1 MSDRLYR
8 RTFVVALGL
17 GILGSRRTAETQ
29 TAGRV
34 YRLGIL
40 RSTAPEKR
48 AGIPAALSDLG
59 WIEGKNLMV
68 EQRFADGKL
77 DRLPAMARELV
88 DLRMD
93 AIVAVGLAAG
103 RAAKAATT
111 TVPLIMWG
119 NADPVAAGFVTSM
132 ARPGGNITGILI
144 ASEGTLASKKLELLR
159 EAAPRASRVALLLPE
174 DPSVRLQ
181 EQELQKAASAL
192 GVKLVVVTVR
202 GRDYDRA
209 FATMVAERSGA
220 LFVAASSYFVTD
232 RKRIIALAEKHRL
245 PAMYEWT
252 SQVEDGGLMAYG
264 SDEAALIRRIAAYID
279 LIFKGARPG
288 DLPFEQPTRFELAIN
303 LKTARA
309 IGLTLPPALL
319 ARADRVIE

>member
-48 AGIPAALSDLG
+48 AGIPTALSEMG
-59 WIEGKNLMV
+59 WVEGKNLVV

-252 SQVEDGGLMAYG
+252 SQVEEGGLMAYG

-288 DLPFEQPTRFELAIN
+288 DLPFEQPTRFELVIN

-309 IGLTLPPALL
+309 IGLTVPPALL
-319 ARADRVIE
+319 ARADRLIE

>member
-1 MSDRLYR
+1 VSGRLHR
-8 RTFVVALGL
+8 RAFLAALGL
-17 GILGSRRTAETQ
+17 GALGARRAAEAQ
-29 TAGRV
+29 TPARV

-48 AGIPAALSDLG
+48 TGIPAALSELG

-88 DLRMD
+88 DRRMD
-93 AIVAVGLAAG
+93 VIVAVGLAAG
-103 RAAKAATT
+103 HAAKAATS
-111 TVPLIMWG
+111 TVPLVMWG

-132 ARPGGNITGILI
+132 ARPGSNITGILI

-159 EAAPRASRVALLLPE
+159 EAVPRASRVAFLLPE

>member
-1 MSDRLYR
+1 MSGRLQR
-8 RTFVVALGL
+8 RGFLAALGL
-17 GILGSRRTAETQ
+17 GVLDARRAEAQ
-29 TAGRV
+29 TPGRV

-88 DLRMD
+88 DRRMD
-93 AIVAVGLAAG
+93 VIVAVGLAAG
-103 RAAKAATT
+103 HAAKAATS
-111 TVPLIMWG
+111 TVPLVMWG

-132 ARPGGNITGILI
+132 ARPGSNITGILI

-181 EQELQKAASAL
+181 EQELQKAAAAL

-252 SQVEDGGLMAYG
+252 SQVEEGGLMAYG

-288 DLPFEQPTRFELAIN
+288 DLPFEQPTRFELVIN

-309 IGLTLPPALL
+309 IGLTVPPALL
-319 ARADRVIE
+319 ARADRLIE